1 MSVLEIQKIW
11 ERACRRAGFQLVFS
25 QGFHPQPK
33 IQILLPLPLGIFGL
47 DEKVD
52 IWFQENI
59 KFDELKQ
66 GLSTKLP
73 HGISIKQVEAINLSE
88 KSLVN
93 KIEYADYLIEFFPD
107 LLIPDSKNLEAK
119 ISTILESQEVIR
131 TRRGKKY
138 NLRSLIEDIQYVQS
152 QHGRDQIYLKM
163 LAKPG
168 KTGRPDEVIN
178 ELGFDLTQ
186 CKIYR
191 TKIYY

>member
-1 MSVLEIQKIW
+1 MKRFRIHYEQTGNLIYVSVLEIQKIW

-93 KIEYADYLIEFFPD
+93 KIEYADYLIEF
-107 LLIPDSKNLEAK
+107 LKLAAK
-119 ISTILESQEVIR
+119 AASFVYCYSWE
-131 TRRGKKY
+131 
-138 NLRSLIEDIQYVQS
+138 N
-152 QHGRDQIYLKM
+152 
-163 LAKPG
+163 
-168 KTGRPDEVIN
+168 
-178 ELGFDLTQ
+178 
-186 CKIYR
+186 
-191 TKIYY
+191 